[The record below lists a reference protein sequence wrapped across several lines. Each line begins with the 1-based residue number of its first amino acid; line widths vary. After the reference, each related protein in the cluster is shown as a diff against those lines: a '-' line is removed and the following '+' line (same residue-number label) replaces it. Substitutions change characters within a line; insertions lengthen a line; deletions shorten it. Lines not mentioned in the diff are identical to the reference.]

1 MTLGERLQNLLKG
14 NMLSQ
19 EKVAE
24 LVGVSRQA
32 VSKQETDLSYPDTK
46 NLIRLSEIFNVSTD
60 EITGSILNCEKK
72 PALEKSPKINHKV
85 FQPIAA
91 YTGFMIA
98 FHIRTN
104 DHGFYVFMSVLIF
117 IAGTLM
123 AWNLWREPDKQR
135 RFKNVLI
142 ELGYSFVA
150 YTIMPFGTGVIGSVY
165 SGIVLIACCIFYL
178 KVITPKY
185 LKRMIFR

>member
-1 MTLGERLQNLLKG
+1 MTLGERLQNLRKE

-32 VSKQETDLSYPDTK
+32 VSKWENDLSYPDTK
-46 NLIRLSEIFNVSTD
+46 NLIRLSEIFGVSVD
-60 EITGSILNCEKK
+60 EITGSTLNYEKK
-72 PALEKSPKINHKV
+72 PVQEKSSSINHKV

-104 DHGFYVFMSVLIF
+104 DHNFYVFISVLIF

-135 RFKNVLI
+135 RFKNALI
-142 ELGYSFVA
+142 ELGYCLA
-150 YTIMPFGTGVIGSVY
+150 TYIIMTFGTEVIGNVY
-165 SGIVLIACCIFYL
+165 SGIILIACCIIYL
-178 KVITPKY
+178 KVINPKY
-185 LKRMIFR
+185 LKCTIFR